1 MRILF
6 SFLLIFISLGVVNS
20 QTSVIDQE
28 LNDHINSLGVEEMMD
43 VNIILKSKIDSN
55 TLGSLGMR
63 AADKKAGRDLVV
75 SELKK
80 FSEKTQ
86 SGVMSILQAEE
97 RGSNVVDIT
106 THWLVN
112 MINCTATADVI
123 YTLAEHPDVE
133 EIFLNKEENMIWDED
148 KVENID
154 LSRGMTSNITQV
166 KADKVWEAGYTGKG
180 VVVAVIDSGVNY
192 NHVDLA
198 DHLWDGG
205 ADYPHHGYDFV
216 NKDNDPMDDHSHGTH
231 CAGTVCGDGTSGT
244 QTGIAPDATLMCI
257 KVLNSAGSGSINNI
271 VSGIEFAV
279 EHGADVLSLSLGSSA
294 PKSSVSET
302 NRETFINVLQANVI
316 AAVAAGNDGEA
327 ETYPRNINSP
337 GNCPPPWLNSDQ
349 QANPGGLSA
358 VVCVG
363 AVDENDNKAYFSS
376 QGPVTWQTSKWADYK
391 YEYKSGLV
399 NTNGWLG
406 YDNNGEFV
414 SSIGRSSG
422 GGIHWGIMF
431 TAEDLKAYKN
441 SYMTKVSMYDYE
453 AHTGTLSIY
462 KGGNSA
468 PETLV
473 HTQSYTCTGAG
484 SYVEFDLTADILIEG
499 DANIWVV
506 MNNDGGTYVAAASP
520 ATHDKNGRWF
530 CSDGTNW
537 NDILNNLKPLQ
548 YTWMLRAYVNSGAK
562 SNEDRLAENDFGL
575 IRPDISAPGV
585 SIQSCSH
592 KNNTGHTSMSGT
604 SMATP
609 CIAGVMA
616 LMLEKNPSLTPAEIC
631 EMLETTTQTRAPKN
645 NDIGSGCVDALA
657 AVTKVTAEEEVEL
670 VAPVLTLTRISSD
683 SVRLNWNTVAAAT
696 SYNIYHNDIK
706 IKNVT
711 TNTCIVDNLIY
722 NYTDKFKVTS
732 AKGSSESEKSNE
744 VKKTKGIGDFFV
756 IDYENYSLKF
766 TIKKLSVKEVSVS
779 SYIAPTISMELIIP
793 NVATTKDNRD
803 FNVVEMGAKAFFE
816 TLFTSTVIPDNI
828 IKIGESAF
836 ESCTSLKS
844 ISFPS
849 NVTTIPDRM
858 LYKCKALR
866 DIKFPENLK
875 YIRNSAFFDCD
886 NLVMLN
892 FPNTLKQLYYRAF
905 SNCGSLKYISL
916 PEGLETIANEVFINC
931 FNLEKVISK
940 ATTIPKIVNTPN
952 EKASFGSIHLVTLND
967 NGDKGY
973 TGNTEIKMYV
983 PCDVIDE
990 YKKEWSH
997 YEERIFGLP
1006 RFITDGYWSDENNW
1020 TCLPEGGL
1028 AACTDVLIEA
1038 HAIIKSDEVIE
1049 IETFTCTPNGQITI
1063 EEGGQ
1068 IIHNFGSG
1076 NANISKTIAPYVVG
1090 DEGYLDSGWYILS
1103 SPFVRTDV
1111 APLLVNNYELFRYDE
1126 PTYNW
1131 ENVKNAANNFVELE
1145 KGRGYIYA
1153 NADATTLKMSGE
1165 LNTGTVYQDLT
1176 ASGELLTGFNLIA
1189 NPYMHNI
1196 YKGTGT
1202 AIYDKS
1208 RVDAN
1213 QKSRIA
1219 TGFYTLTN
1227 DGAWQPKIDN
1237 THPIGPT
1244 EGLLIKTTKAMTLT
1258 IDQITSNGATRSS
1271 SKSSFIKIK
1280 VENAKYEDVAYV
1292 VFEDDAIGLDKIAHR
1307 NPNIPML
1314 YIREG
1319 NTNYAIAVKEK
1330 DVEEIPLTFEAKKM
1344 GEYTISVSATNY
1356 PYNGITLIDN
1366 KTGNTIDI
1374 LKDKYTFMATTS
1386 DMPERFTMK
1395 ISHNDESNIVV
1406 YTKDNNI
1413 VIDNMNGDAVIN
1425 VYDIKGCLVARYNT
1439 ADSRYMINTAVM
1451 SDGLYIVNVIDDKG
1465 VHTQKVVK

>member
-6 SFLLIFISLGVVNS
+6 SFLLIFMSLGVVNS

-123 YTLAEHPDVE
+123 YTLAEHPDVK

-216 NKDNDPMDDHSHGTH
+216 NNDNDPMDDHSHGTH

-257 KVLNSAGSGSINNI
+257 KVLSSSGSGSLDNI
-271 VSGIEFAV
+271 ISGVEFAV
-279 EHGADVLSLSLGSSA
+279 EHGADVLSLSLGSTA

-337 GNCPPPWLNSDQ
+337 GNCPPPWLNSNQ

-363 AVDENDNKAYFSS
+363 AVDSNGNKADFSS
-376 QGPVTWQTSKWADYK
+376 QGPVTWQATEWADYK

-468 PETLV
+468 PETLI
-473 HTQSYTCTGAG
+473 HSQPYTCTGAG

-506 MNNDGGTYVAAASP
+506 MNNDGGSYVAAACN
-520 ATHDKNGRWF
+520 ATHDKNGRWISVAGTTW
-530 CSDGTNW
+530 SDLIDN
-537 NDILNNLKPLQ
+537 LNPLL
-548 YTWMLRAYVNSGAK
+548 YTWMLRAYIDGRGIDAN
-562 SNEDRLAENDFGL
+562 NTLAENDFGL

-657 AVTKVTAEEEVEL
+657 AVTKVTAEDDGEL
-670 VAPVLTLTRISSD
+670 VAPELVLTEISSD
-683 SVRLNWNTVAAAT
+683 SVRLDWTKVTPAT
-696 SYNIYHNDIK
+696 SYNIYLNGVK
-706 IKNVT
+706 VKTVT
-711 TNTCIVDNLIY
+711 TNTCIIDGLIY
-722 NYTDKFKVTS
+722 NYTDRFKV
-732 AKGSSESEKSNE
+732 SSVRGATELYSNE
-744 VKKTKGIGDFFV
+744 VKRTKGINDFFV

-766 TIKKLSVKEVSVS
+766 TIKKLSVKEVSVAC
-779 SYIAPTISMELIIP
+779 YIAPTANVELYMP
-793 NVATTKDNRD
+793 NVATTKDNMD
-803 FNVVEMGAKAFFE
+803 FSVVEIDAKAFFE
-816 TLFTSTVIPDNI
+816 TLFTSTVIPDNV
-828 IKIGESAF
+828 IKIGTSAF
-836 ESCTSLKS
+836 EKCSSLKS
-844 ISFPS
+844 VSFPN
-849 NVTTIPDRM
+849 NVITITDRM
-858 LYKCKALR
+858 FYSCKALR

-905 SNCGSLKYISL
+905 SNCGGLKYISL

-931 FNLEKVISK
+931 KNLEKVISK

-952 EKASFGSIHLVTLND
+952 ENASFGSIHLVTIND
-967 NGDKGY
+967 KGDKGY

-1049 IETFTCTPNGQITI
+1049 IETFTCTSNGQITI

-1068 IIHNFGSG
+1068 IIHDFGGG
-1076 NANISKTIAPYVVG
+1076 NVNISKTIAPYVVG

-1145 KGRGYIYA
+1145 RGRGYIYA
-1153 NADATTLKMSGE
+1153 NANATTLKMSGE

-1196 YKGTGT
+1196 YKGDKKGGT
-1202 AIYDKS
+1202 AIFDK
-1208 RVDAN
+1208 N
-1213 QKSRIA
+1213 NRIS

-1227 DGAWQPKIDN
+1227 DGAWQPKTDK
-1237 THPIGPT
+1237 TDPIGPT
-1244 EGLLIKTTKAMTLT
+1244 EGILIKTKAAMTLSINQT
-1258 IDQITSNGATRSS
+1258 TSNGATRSS

-1292 VFEDDAIGLDKIAHR
+1292 LFEDDVIGLDKINHR
-1307 NPNIPML
+1307 NPDIPML

-1319 NTNYAIAVKEK
+1319 NEIYAIAVKEK

-1344 GEYTISVSATNY
+1344 GEYTISVSSENY
-1356 PYNGITLIDN
+1356 PCSDIVLVDN
-1366 KTGNTIDI
+1366 KNGNTIDI
-1374 LKDKYTFMATTS
+1374 LKETYTFLATSS

-1413 VIDNMNGDAVIN
+1413 IIDNMNGDAVIN
-1425 VYDIKGCLVARYNT
+1425 VYDIKGCVVARYNT
-1439 ADSRYMINTAVM
+1439 ADTRYMINTAVM
-1451 SDGLYIVNVIDDKG
+1451 SGGLYIVNVIDDKG

>member
-6 SFLLIFISLGVVNS
+6 SFLLIFMSLGVVDS

-63 AADKKAGRDLVV
+63 AA
-75 SELKK
+75 
-80 FSEKTQ
+80 
-86 SGVMSILQAEE
+86 
-97 RGSNVVDIT
+97 
-106 THWLVN
+106 
-112 MINCTATADVI
+112 
-123 YTLAEHPDVE
+123 
-133 EIFLNKEENMIWDED
+133 
-148 KVENID
+148 
-154 LSRGMTSNITQV
+154 
-166 KADKVWEAGYTGKG
+166 
-180 VVVAVIDSGVNY
+180 
-192 NHVDLA
+192 
-198 DHLWDGG
+198 
-205 ADYPHHGYDFV
+205 
-216 NKDNDPMDDHSHGTH
+216 
-231 CAGTVCGDGTSGT
+231 
-244 QTGIAPDATLMCI
+244 
-257 KVLNSAGSGSINNI
+257 
-271 VSGIEFAV
+271 
-279 EHGADVLSLSLGSSA
+279 
-294 PKSSVSET
+294 
-302 NRETFINVLQANVI
+302 
-316 AAVAAGNDGEA
+316 
-327 ETYPRNINSP
+327 
-337 GNCPPPWLNSDQ
+337 
-349 QANPGGLSA
+349 
-358 VVCVG
+358 VCVG
-363 AVDENDNKAYFSS
+363 AVDSNGNKADFSS
-376 QGPVTWQTSKWADYK
+376 QGPVTWQ
-391 YEYKSGLV
+391 
-399 NTNGWLG
+399 
-406 YDNNGEFV
+406 
-414 SSIGRSSG
+414 
-422 GGIHWGIMF
+422 
-431 TAEDLKAYKN
+431 
-441 SYMTKVSMYDYE
+441 
-453 AHTGTLSIY
+453 
-462 KGGNSA
+462 
-468 PETLV
+468 
-473 HTQSYTCTGAG
+473 
-484 SYVEFDLTADILIEG
+484 
-499 DANIWVV
+499 
-506 MNNDGGTYVAAASP
+506 
-520 ATHDKNGRWF
+520 
-530 CSDGTNW
+530 
-537 NDILNNLKPLQ
+537 
-548 YTWMLRAYVNSGAK
+548 
-562 SNEDRLAENDFGL
+562 AENDFGL

-585 SIQSCSH
+585 SIQSCS
-592 KNNTGHTSMSGT
+592 
-604 SMATP
+604 
-609 CIAGVMA
+609 
-616 LMLEKNPSLTPAEIC
+616 
-631 EMLETTTQTRAPKN
+631 
-645 NDIGSGCVDALA
+645 CVDALA
-657 AVTKVTAEEEVEL
+657 AVTKVTAEDDGEL

-766 TIKKLSVKEVSVS
+766 TIKKLSVKEVSVAC
-779 SYIAPTISMELIIP
+779 YIAPTANVELYMP
-793 NVATTKDNRD
+793 NVATTKDNMD
-803 FNVVEMGAKAFFE
+803 FSVVEIGAKAFFE
-816 TLFTSTVIPDNI
+816 TLFTSTVIPDNV
-828 IKIGESAF
+828 IKIGTSAF
-836 ESCTSLKS
+836 EKCSSLKS
-844 ISFPS
+844 VSLPN
-849 NVTTIPDRM
+849 NVITITDRM
-858 LYKCKALR
+858 FYSCKALR

-931 FNLEKVISK
+931 KNLEKVISISK
-940 ATTIPKIVNTPN
+940 AAITIPKIVNTPN
-952 EKASFGSIHLVTLND
+952 ENASFGSIHLVTIND
-967 NGDKGY
+967 KGDKGY

-1028 AACTDVLIEA
+1028 AACTDVLIDA

-1049 IETFTCTPNGQITI
+1049 IETFTCTSNGQITI

-1068 IIHNFGSG
+1068 IIHDFGGG
-1076 NANISKTIAPYVVG
+1076 NVNISRTIAPYVVG

-1145 KGRGYIYA
+1145 RGRGYIYA
-1153 NADATTLKMSGE
+1153 NANATTLKMSGE

-1196 YKGTGT
+1196 YKGDKKGGT
-1202 AIYDKS
+1202 AIFDK
-1208 RVDAN
+1208 N
-1213 QKSRIA
+1213 NRIS

-1227 DGAWQPKIDN
+1227 DGAWQPKTDK
-1237 THPIGPT
+1237 TDPIGPT
-1244 EGLLIKTTKAMTLT
+1244 EGILIKTKAAMTLSINQT
-1258 IDQITSNGATRSS
+1258 TSNGATRSS
-1271 SKSSFIKIK
+1271 SRSSFIKIK

-1292 VFEDDAIGLDKIAHR
+1292 LFEDDVIGLDKINHR
-1307 NPNIPML
+1307 NPDIPML

-1319 NTNYAIAVKEK
+1319 NEIYAIAVKEK

-1344 GEYTISVSATNY
+1344 GEYTISVSAENY
-1356 PYNGITLIDN
+1356 PCSNIVMVDN
-1366 KTGNTIDI
+1366 KNGNTIDI
-1374 LKDKYTFMATTS
+1374 LKETYTFLATSS

-1425 VYDIKGCLVARYNT
+1425 VYDIKGCVVARYNT
-1439 ADSRYMINTAVM
+1439 ADTRYMINTDEM

>member
-6 SFLLIFISLGVVNS
+6 SFLLIFMSLGVVNS

-63 AADKKAGRDLVV
+63 AA
-75 SELKK
+75 
-80 FSEKTQ
+80 
-86 SGVMSILQAEE
+86 
-97 RGSNVVDIT
+97 
-106 THWLVN
+106 
-112 MINCTATADVI
+112 
-123 YTLAEHPDVE
+123 
-133 EIFLNKEENMIWDED
+133 
-148 KVENID
+148 
-154 LSRGMTSNITQV
+154 
-166 KADKVWEAGYTGKG
+166 
-180 VVVAVIDSGVNY
+180 
-192 NHVDLA
+192 
-198 DHLWDGG
+198 
-205 ADYPHHGYDFV
+205 
-216 NKDNDPMDDHSHGTH
+216 
-231 CAGTVCGDGTSGT
+231 
-244 QTGIAPDATLMCI
+244 
-257 KVLNSAGSGSINNI
+257 
-271 VSGIEFAV
+271 
-279 EHGADVLSLSLGSSA
+279 
-294 PKSSVSET
+294 
-302 NRETFINVLQANVI
+302 
-316 AAVAAGNDGEA
+316 
-327 ETYPRNINSP
+327 
-337 GNCPPPWLNSDQ
+337 
-349 QANPGGLSA
+349 
-358 VVCVG
+358 VCVG
-363 AVDENDNKAYFSS
+363 AVDSNGNKADFSS
-376 QGPVTWQTSKWADYK
+376 QGPVTWQ
-391 YEYKSGLV
+391 
-399 NTNGWLG
+399 
-406 YDNNGEFV
+406 
-414 SSIGRSSG
+414 
-422 GGIHWGIMF
+422 
-431 TAEDLKAYKN
+431 
-441 SYMTKVSMYDYE
+441 
-453 AHTGTLSIY
+453 
-462 KGGNSA
+462 
-468 PETLV
+468 
-473 HTQSYTCTGAG
+473 
-484 SYVEFDLTADILIEG
+484 
-499 DANIWVV
+499 
-506 MNNDGGTYVAAASP
+506 
-520 ATHDKNGRWF
+520 
-530 CSDGTNW
+530 
-537 NDILNNLKPLQ
+537 
-548 YTWMLRAYVNSGAK
+548 
-562 SNEDRLAENDFGL
+562 AENDFGL

-585 SIQSCSH
+585 SIQSCS
-592 KNNTGHTSMSGT
+592 
-604 SMATP
+604 
-609 CIAGVMA
+609 
-616 LMLEKNPSLTPAEIC
+616 
-631 EMLETTTQTRAPKN
+631 
-645 NDIGSGCVDALA
+645 CVDALA
-657 AVTKVTAEEEVEL
+657 AVTKVTAEDDGEL
-670 VAPVLTLTRISSD
+670 VAPELVLTEISSD
-683 SVRLNWNTVAAAT
+683 SVRLDWNTVAAAT

-828 IKIGESAF
+828 IKIGVSAF

-858 LYKCKALR
+858 FYKCKDLR

-940 ATTIPKIVNTPN
+940 ATTTIPKIVNTPN
-952 EKASFGSIHLVTLND
+952 EKASFGSIHLVTIND
-967 NGDKGY
+967 KGDKGY

-1049 IETFTCTPNGQITI
+1049 IETFTCTSNGQITI

-1068 IIHNFGSG
+1068 IIHDFGGG
-1076 NANISKTIAPYVVG
+1076 NVNISKIIAPYVVG

-1145 KGRGYIYA
+1145 RGRGYIYA
-1153 NADATTLKMSGE
+1153 NANATTLKMSGE

-1292 VFEDDAIGLDKIAHR
+1292 LFEDDVIGLDKINHR
-1307 NPNIPML
+1307 NPDIPML

-1319 NTNYAIAVKEK
+1319 NEIYAIAVKEK

-1344 GEYTISVSATNY
+1344 GEYTISVSADNY
-1356 PYNGITLIDN
+1356 PCSNIVLVDN
-1366 KTGNTIDI
+1366 KNGNTIDI
-1374 LKDKYTFMATTS
+1374 LKETYTFLATSS

-1425 VYDIKGCLVARYNT
+1425 VYDIKGCVVARYNT
-1439 ADSRYMINTAVM
+1439 ADTRYMINTAVM
-1451 SDGLYIVNVIDDKG
+1451 SNGLYIVNVIDDKG
-1465 VHTQKVVK
+1465 VHTQKVVR

>member
-6 SFLLIFISLGVVNS
+6 SFLLIFMSLGVANS

-216 NKDNDPMDDHSHGTH
+216 NNDNDPMDDHSHGTH

-257 KVLNSAGSGSINNI
+257 KVLSSSGSGSLDNI
-271 VSGIEFAV
+271 ISGVEFAV
-279 EHGADVLSLSLGSSA
+279 EHGADVLSLSLGSTA

-337 GNCPPPWLNSDQ
+337 GNCPPPWLNPDQ
-349 QANPGGLSA
+349 KANPGGLSA

-363 AVDENDNKAYFSS
+363 AVDSNGNKADFSS
-376 QGPVTWQTSKWADYK
+376 QGPVTWQATEWADYK
-391 YEYKSGLV
+391 YEYKSGLK
-399 NTNGWLG
+399 NTNGWLH
-406 YDNNGEFV
+406 YDTGEYWGAVGNTFYETV
-414 SSIGRSSG
+414 K
-422 GGIHWGIMF
+422 WGIMF
-431 TAEDLKAYKN
+431 TAEDLQSHKN
-441 SYMTKVSMYDYE
+441 SYMTKVSVYDCV
-453 AHTGTLSIY
+453 AHTGNILIY
-462 KGGNSA
+462 KGGDNA
-468 PETLV
+468 PEELI
-473 HTQSYTCTGAG
+473 HSQPYTCTGAKA
-484 SYVEFDLTADILIEG
+484 YVEFDLTKEILIEA
-499 DANIWVV
+499 DKNIWVV
-506 MNNDGGTYVAAASP
+506 MNNDNEIYVAAGST

-537 NDILNNLKPLQ
+537 MDILNNLKPLQ

-592 KNNTGHTSMSGT
+592 KNNTGHTYKSGT

-609 CIAGVMA
+609 CIAGIMA

-657 AVTKVTAEEEVEL
+657 AVTKVTAEDDGEL
-670 VAPVLTLTRISSD
+670 VAPELVLTEISSD
-683 SVRLNWNTVAAAT
+683 SVRLDWTKITPAT
-696 SYNIYHNDIK
+696 SYNVYLNGVKVKTI
-706 IKNVT
+706 T
-711 TNTCIVDNLIY
+711 TNTCIIDGLIY
-722 NYTDKFKVTS
+722 NYTDRFKV
-732 AKGSSESEKSNE
+732 SSVRGATELYSNE
-744 VKKTKGIGDFFV
+744 VKRTKGINDFFV

-766 TIKKLSVKEVSVS
+766 TIKKLSVKEVSVAC
-779 SYIAPTISMELIIP
+779 YIAPTANVELYMP
-793 NVATTKDNRD
+793 NVATTKDNMD
-803 FNVVEMGAKAFFE
+803 FSVVEIDQNAFKGTSFTNVVI
-816 TLFTSTVIPDNI
+816 SDNI
-828 IKIGESAF
+828 RKIGERAF
-836 ESCTSLKS
+836 EKCSVLTIITFPNNDSITLIPSRMFYDCKKLHTIHLPQNLQKISNSSFYNCDGIKS
-844 ISFPS
+844 MS
-849 NVTTIPDRM
+849 
-858 LYKCKALR
+858 
-866 DIKFPENLK
+866 
-875 YIRNSAFFDCD
+875 
-886 NLVMLN
+886 
-892 FPNTLKQLYYRAF
+892 FPNTLKEITYRGF
-905 SNCGSLKYISL
+905 SNCDNLEYISL
-916 PEGLETIANEVFINC
+916 QEGMVSIANEAFINC
-931 FNLEKVISK
+931 KKLKKVIST
-940 ATTIPKIVNTPN
+940 AVTVPKIDNTPN
-952 EKASFGSIHLVTLND
+952 EQASFGDLYPNEGWGV
-967 NGDKGY
+967 
-973 TGNTEIKMYV
+973 TGNINLKIYV

-990 YKKEWSH
+990 YKEKWYYYKDH
-997 YEERIFGLP
+997 IYGLP
-1006 RFITDGYWSDENNW
+1006 RFITDGYLSDENNW

-1049 IETFTCTPNGQITI
+1049 IETFTCTSNGQITI

-1068 IIHNFGSG
+1068 IIHDFGGG
-1076 NANISKTIAPYVVG
+1076 NVNISKTIAPYVVG

-1145 KGRGYIYA
+1145 RGRGYIYA
-1153 NADATTLKMSGE
+1153 NANATTLKMSGE

-1196 YKGTGT
+1196 YKGDKKGGT
-1202 AIYDKS
+1202 AIFDK
-1208 RVDAN
+1208 N
-1213 QKSRIA
+1213 NRIS

-1227 DGAWQPKIDN
+1227 DGAWQPKTDK
-1237 THPIGPT
+1237 TDPIGPT
-1244 EGLLIKTTKAMTLT
+1244 EGILIKTKAAMTLSINQT
-1258 IDQITSNGATRSS
+1258 TSNGATRSS

-1292 VFEDDAIGLDKIAHR
+1292 LFEDDVIGLDKINHR
-1307 NPNIPML
+1307 NPDIPML

-1319 NTNYAIAVKEK
+1319 NEIYAIAVKEK

-1344 GEYTISVSATNY
+1344 GEYTISVSAENY
-1356 PYNGITLIDN
+1356 PCSDIVLVDN
-1366 KTGNTIDI
+1366 KNGNTIDI
-1374 LKDKYTFMATTS
+1374 LKETYTFLATSS